1 MRILLKQSGVND
13 PFEISH
19 KDSAINS
26 ASSGPFLNSP
36 SWKMLAKDSDLDRS
50 EIDFMLSCHFFRVR
64 FSGVKNVL
72 IMHNRTDGHVCIVF

>member
-1 MRILLKQSGVND
+1 
-13 PFEISH
+13 
-19 KDSAINS
+19 
-26 ASSGPFLNSP
+26 
-36 SWKMLAKDSDLDRS
+36 LDRS